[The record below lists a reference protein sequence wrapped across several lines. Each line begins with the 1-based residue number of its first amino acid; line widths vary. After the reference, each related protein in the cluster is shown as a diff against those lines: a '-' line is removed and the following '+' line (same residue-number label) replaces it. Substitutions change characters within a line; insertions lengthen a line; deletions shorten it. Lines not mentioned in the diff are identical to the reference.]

1 MASQP
6 YPAGFGEAEVTLEMG
21 GTGLEPSQALGKGK
35 TLLEPAW
42 DGTTVRKTTL
52 GLLCCGPPVGCP
64 EQSWGRLGP
73 PHILGWS
80 RKWFPGWAGLGS
92 RGLSNG
98 APTNVL
104 APPPLLVLT
113 SQCLAAEPLTQPR
126 RGKTSPAPATTEECA
141 THIPP
146 TTPAQVWG

>member
-1 MASQP
+1 MEQLCVRSLLVCFAVALRWGVQNR
-6 YPAGFGEAEVTLEMG
+6 AGDVWGHLT
-21 GTGLEPSQALGKGK
+21 
-35 TLLEPAW
+35 
-42 DGTTVRKTTL
+42 
-52 GLLCCGPPVGCP
+52 
-64 EQSWGRLGP
+64 SWGGAES
-73 PHILGWS
+73 GS
-80 RKWFPGWAGLGS
+80 RAGLGS

-98 APTNVL
+98 EPTNVL